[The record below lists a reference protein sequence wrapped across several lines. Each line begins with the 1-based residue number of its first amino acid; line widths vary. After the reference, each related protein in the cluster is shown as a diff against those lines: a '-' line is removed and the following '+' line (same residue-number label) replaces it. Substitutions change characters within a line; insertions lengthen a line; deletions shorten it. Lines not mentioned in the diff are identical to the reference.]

1 MAPKDRFSRQNHNS
15 WIPIKRTGG
24 ELERNSSYECRECN
38 VVVRRIIF
46 VVLFNVVGLEMLCV
60 RLCIESNVMD
70 IFIMI
75 VLLQDVKAILGMKIS
90 IISRMK

>member
-1 MAPKDRFSRQNHNS
+1 MLHCT
-15 WIPIKRTGG
+15 IKRTGG

-38 VVVRRIIF
+38 VVVGRIIF

-60 RLCIESNVMD
+60 RLWLESNLLY

-75 VLLQDVKAILGMKIS
+75 VLLQDVKAILGMQVKVLRDAWLFLIVW
-90 IISRMK
+90 